1 MIRCKTI
8 YNSSKHN
15 AADCGNPVTYRDVVG
30 SFELL
35 QSLPLISSNKIDKSF
50 DFLIIEEV
58 FFSREIVKV
67 VELRFLMIR
76 GEVIGGDCDRRD
88 SGRRRSSPTAAV
100 FLAGK
105 ILQVKLP
112 YSIDFCT

>member
-1 MIRCKTI
+1 M

-15 AADCGNPVTYRDVVG
+15 TADGGKPVTCRDVVG

-58 FFSREIVKV
+58 FFFKRNSKGCRVEISDDK
-67 VELRFLMIR
+67 RR
-76 GEVIGGDCDRRD
+76 SDRR
-88 SGRRRSSPTAAV
+88 R
-100 FLAGK
+100 L
-105 ILQVKLP
+105 
-112 YSIDFCT
+112 